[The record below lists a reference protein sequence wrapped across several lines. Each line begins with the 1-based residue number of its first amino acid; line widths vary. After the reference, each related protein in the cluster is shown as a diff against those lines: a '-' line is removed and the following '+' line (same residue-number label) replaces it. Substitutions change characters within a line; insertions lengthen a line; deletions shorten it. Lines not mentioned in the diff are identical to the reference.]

1 MQNIKIHNVT
11 ATKAWLFTTD
21 GFHHRIYLKKKSL
34 RSVLC
39 AREQRDWNVFS
50 PGAEKL
56 VGEDNEQIIFQLL
69 INILTK
75 NKCH

>member
-1 MQNIKIHNVT
+1 MGSTIEFI
-11 ATKAWLFTTD
+11 
-21 GFHHRIYLKKKSL
+21 LKKLL

-50 PGAEKL
+50 PGAKKL

-69 INILTK
+69 IF
-75 NKCH
+75 